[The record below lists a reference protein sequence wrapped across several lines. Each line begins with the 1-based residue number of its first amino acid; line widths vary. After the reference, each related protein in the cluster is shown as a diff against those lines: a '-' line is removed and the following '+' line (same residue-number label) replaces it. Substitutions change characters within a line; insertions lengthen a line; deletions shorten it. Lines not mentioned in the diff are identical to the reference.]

1 MMVERDLSEPQLLAR
16 SGHAGG
22 NNTTSYTS
30 SIPALT
36 LPSSRCIAGWRNI
49 HERVEPPQWMWLGDS
64 VQDDLEEFMQIS
76 ILVSLDPFKKGGKL
90 RQHLKTCFVVLIMNH
105 EKMLN
110 DHGNNNP
117 VVKMLME
124 GSNKVP
130 LKDPRFPKE
139 TGQTIL
145 MRWSKILSGAFL
157 EHNAHQHRPPSDSS
171 EKLNY
176 DYQNRMLG
184 ELKQDGMRR
193 EAKSDRVMA
202 ENERLWKANAQLQL
216 ANADLQS
223 VILDQQLG
231 RPRTPRGSPRK
242 TPPASAT
249 GMLDPP
255 PDSAEFKRR
264 KMEHSP
270 VEVVA
275 KVVTDALHY
284 DEQVVELTSSHKGL
298 TLATMIT
305 ELHKRNV
312 FSQEKLPILKSYLS
326 AVSHLFNQ
334 NESSK
339 FNDCM
344 DVTEHVLR
352 TEEPNVILEG
362 LKTSDP
368 MQIETMARL
377 ASDAVMACL
386 LKAEGKTKV
395 GKRMTTTVVAYGGR
409 IAKLSPEQK
418 RNLGIGGSP
427 SHQMNTFFVARPNA
441 IKEASKKNKS
451 KAKSKPTSC

>member
-1 MMVERDLSEPQLLAR
+1 MFPSLHNIMDSSVANNHNRLIKRLVDPELGEFVSSKSVRVGMITTMMVERDLSEPQLLAR

-117 VVKMLME
+117 VVKKLME

-171 EKLNY
+171 EK
-176 DYQNRMLG
+176 
-184 ELKQDGMRR
+184 
-193 EAKSDRVMA
+193 
-202 ENERLWKANAQLQL
+202 
-216 ANADLQS
+216 
-223 VILDQQLG
+223 
-231 RPRTPRGSPRK
+231 
-242 TPPASAT
+242 
-249 GMLDPP
+249 
-255 PDSAEFKRR
+255 
-264 KMEHSP
+264 
-270 VEVVA
+270 
-275 KVVTDALHY
+275 
-284 DEQVVELTSSHKGL
+284 
-298 TLATMIT
+298 
-305 ELHKRNV
+305 
-312 FSQEKLPILKSYLS
+312 
-326 AVSHLFNQ
+326 
-334 NESSK
+334 
-339 FNDCM
+339 
-344 DVTEHVLR
+344 
-352 TEEPNVILEG
+352 
-362 LKTSDP
+362 
-368 MQIETMARL
+368 
-377 ASDAVMACL
+377 
-386 LKAEGKTKV
+386 
-395 GKRMTTTVVAYGGR
+395 
-409 IAKLSPEQK
+409 
-418 RNLGIGGSP
+418 
-427 SHQMNTFFVARPNA
+427 
-441 IKEASKKNKS
+441 
-451 KAKSKPTSC
+451 